1 MVGVQGTIASLPMPE
16 VLLLAQASNY
26 RNSPVLAKAC
36 QADAAEFCRG
46 VKAGEGRV
54 HECLRAHMQ
63 QLRCGGGDGCSAVPS
78 AGTPVHFLSEL
89 ECPLYAYSA
98 SPRPSPPRPSPPPLP
113 YTLRS
118 LECRREEVRLS
129 ALQARDMRLRP
140 HLMLACAPELALFC
154 GKEHTGEGSPWPV
167 GSGGGGRSRQA
178 ILLSMVQQ

>member
-1 MVGVQGTIASLPMPE
+1 MP
-16 VLLLAQASNY
+16 
-26 RNSPVLAKAC
+26 P
-36 QADAAEFCRG
+36 AA
-46 VKAGEGRV
+46 AT
-54 HECLRAHMQ
+54 AP
-63 QLRCGGGDGCSAVPS
+63 A
-78 AGTPVHFLSEL
+78 
-89 ECPLYAYSA
+89 
-98 SPRPSPPRPSPPPLP
+98 PSPPPLP

>member
-1 MVGVQGTIASLPMPE
+1 M
-16 VLLLAQASNY
+16 
-26 RNSPVLAKAC
+26 
-36 QADAAEFCRG
+36 DAAQCQVR
-46 VKAGEGRV
+46 ALLCTS
-54 HECLRAHMQ
+54 CLNWNAH
-63 QLRCGGGDGCSAVPS
+63 S
-78 AGTPVHFLSEL
+78 TPT
-89 ECPLYAYSA
+89 P
-98 SPRPSPPRPSPPPLP
+98 PRPAPPRPSPPPLP